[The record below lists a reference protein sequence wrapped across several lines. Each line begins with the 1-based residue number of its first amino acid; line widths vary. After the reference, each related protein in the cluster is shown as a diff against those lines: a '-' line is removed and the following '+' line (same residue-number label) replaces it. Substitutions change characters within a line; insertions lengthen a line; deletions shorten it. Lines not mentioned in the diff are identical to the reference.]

1 MKKVLFLVIIFFI
14 SVSNVWAT
22 TSIENTLNS
31 ISDKIAQIKSTERT
45 YSSISTD
52 KYPVGSIYMST
63 SSTNPG
69 LLFGGTWEAY
79 ATGRTLIGVSS
90 DATVGTTGGTSTKSL
105 TVDNLPTHTHSYT
118 ATGTI
123 ESTFTGTT
131 ANVDSNSA
139 SHNHPF
145 PFINSSSIENTR
157 GSGYFTGYGVFT
169 SGGFGGRI
177 MVNGSSSSITTASTS
192 DSHSHTLTAAGTVA
206 STYTGEE
213 STSSSVGSGTSF
225 NALNPYVTVYIWK
238 RVS

>member
-1 MKKVLFLVIIFFI
+1 MKKVLFLVIMFFI
-14 SVSNVWAT
+14 SVSNAWAT

-52 KYPVGSIYMST
+52 IYPAGSIYMST

-90 DATVGTTGGTSTKSL
+90 DATAGTTGGASTKSL

-123 ESTFTGTT
+123 ESTFTGTS
-131 ANVDSNSA
+131 ASVDSKSV
-139 SHNHPF
+139 SHSHSF
-145 PFINSSSIENTR
+145 YLINS
-157 GSGYFTGYGVFT
+157 GADLTGYGVFK

-177 MVNGSSSSITTASTS
+177 MVNGSSSSVTTSSETA
-192 DSHSHTLTAAGTVA
+192 SHSHTLTAAGTVA

-225 NALNPYVTVYIWK
+225 NVLNPYVTVYIWK